1 MHRHKLNIIRS
12 VLKCNLLRTI
22 FNLDKQSNDVSE
34 RSAAITDYIQSALN
48 QYSDDYFYSV
58 RINFEFK

>member
-48 QYSDDYFYSV
+48 QYSDDYF
-58 RINFEFK
+58 